1 MANIKYELHGNPD
14 WDIPGEWV
22 LVSAHRSREAA
33 IKAAVKNGP
42 DYRACRIHTVQI
54 ENLPTS
60 LTDPQR
66 AEREKKQA
74 RLRLQRNM
82 DAYRRKNTAD

>member
-1 MANIKYELHGNPD
+1 MANMKYELHGNPG
-14 WDIPGEWV
+14 WEWV

-42 DYRACRIHTVQI
+42 DYRAFRIHTVQV

-66 AEREKKQA
+66 AEREKKEEEEKWSK
-74 RLRLQRNM
+74 
-82 DAYRRKNTAD
+82 YPKW